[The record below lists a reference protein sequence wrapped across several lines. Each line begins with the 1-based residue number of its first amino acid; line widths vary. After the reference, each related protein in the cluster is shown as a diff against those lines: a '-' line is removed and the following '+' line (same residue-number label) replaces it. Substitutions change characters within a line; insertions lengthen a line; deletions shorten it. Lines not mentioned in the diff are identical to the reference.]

1 MAKKQASKLHH
12 YVPQGYLRGFA
23 TNKERISVIP
33 LNESR
38 RTFTTNIRN
47 VAARSHFHTL
57 EGIDEPDVME
67 KGYAETEGTCLPLI
81 RRLAR
86 GELSLDRSERFH
98 LSFYIA
104 LQAVRGPFMREI
116 RDDMAHKTLT
126 MSLKYL
132 GEEGL
137 TNNVK
142 SRHPEYTEDEV
153 EAEVTRLQ
161 YLADNPDS
169 ITVSHPNS
177 THIFTDLDT
186 AQHLVPYILY
196 RPMQVYVFDRP
207 CLITSD
213 RPVTL
218 VPPADAP
225 EWRGVGFAN
234 AAGVLF
240 PLSRRAGLVLPD
252 ISSIVVDRA
261 SHGFSVDEAKELVW
275 SGFADRVEEGDS
287 AMEQMF
293 NVNTIQWAHEY
304 VYHHP
309 DDAKFVPRKV
319 SDTNDLS
326 PQ

>member
-126 MSLKYL
+126 MTLKYL
-132 GEEGL
+132 DEEGL
-137 TNNVK
+137 TNNVVPGGGQDL
-142 SRHPEYTEDEV
+142 HLL
-153 EAEVTRLQ
+153 TR
-161 YLADNPDS
+161 
-169 ITVSHPNS
+169 
-177 THIFTDLDT
+177 
-186 AQHLVPYILY
+186 
-196 RPMQVYVFDRP
+196 RPIQGRAPTCCMVFQCRSGDIR
-207 CLITSD
+207 C
-213 RPVTL
+213 
-218 VPPADAP
+218 DAT
-225 EWRGVGFAN
+225 GIG
-234 AAGVLF
+234 AA
-240 PLSRRAGLVLPD
+240 
-252 ISSIVVDRA
+252 
-261 SHGFSVDEAKELVW
+261 W
-275 SGFADRVEEGDS
+275 
-287 AMEQMF
+287 
-293 NVNTIQWAHEY
+293 
-304 VYHHP
+304 
-309 DDAKFVPRKV
+309 
-319 SDTNDLS
+319 
-326 PQ
+326 